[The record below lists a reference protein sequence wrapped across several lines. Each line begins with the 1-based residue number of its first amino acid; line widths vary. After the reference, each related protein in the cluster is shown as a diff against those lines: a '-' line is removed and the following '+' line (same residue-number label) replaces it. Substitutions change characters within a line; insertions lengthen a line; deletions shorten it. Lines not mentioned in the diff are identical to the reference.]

1 MISKVLIIGLD
12 GATFD
17 LIKPWVE
24 QGELPTFKN
33 LMKEGV
39 YGDLNSTIPPLTPP
53 AWTSLV
59 TGKNPGKHNIF
70 DFFKLKK
77 NDYDRAI
84 ITSLDKRS
92 ESLWNILNKHNIKTG
107 VLNLPFTY
115 PPEKVN
121 GFIVCGSE
129 SISVKSDFTYP
140 KNLKKELLEKVKEYR
155 QGLNWSYINKEDHD
169 RFIKDLNLVTEK
181 LEETSIYLIKKYKPE
196 FFMVVFDD
204 LDRLQHFFWRHM
216 DKKHPM
222 YDKEKSEKYKDA
234 ILNYYKKLDSVI
246 SNLIKFADKNTF
258 IMILSDHG
266 FGPIYKEVYIN
277 HYLKNLN
284 LLKLK
289 KEKELQKSLLKKLGI
304 TKEKL
309 IYLSNSYKLNRII
322 KKIPYKLKVFLNSNI
337 NSSKL
342 GDSSID
348 WFNTKAYFFSH
359 SGRGIMINLKNRQI
373 NGIVSEGK
381 EYDSIRDLIIDELK
395 KIKDNS
401 TGKRLIKNIFKREGI
416 YKGPYIKNSPDLIV
430 EMEEG
435 YIAQEG
441 MGKEPI
447 MLSKQGSAYKS
458 ADHKINGIFIAKGPN
473 IVKNK
478 KIKNANILDV
488 TPTLLYLLNIP
499 ISKDIDGKILKEIIL
514 NYSSRKVKYTKTHNP
529 EEIKISSAI
538 KNIDY

>member
-17 LIKPWVE
+17 LIKPWIE

-39 YGDLNSTIPPLTPP
+39 HGDLNSTIPPLTPP
-53 AWTSLV
+53 AWTSLI

-70 DFFKLKK
+70 DFFKLNK
-77 NDYDRAI
+77 NNYDRAI
-84 ITSLDKRS
+84 ITSLDKKS
-92 ESLWNILNKHNIKTG
+92 ESLWNILNKHNMKTG
-107 VLNLPFTY
+107 ILNLPFTY
-115 PPEKVN
+115 PPENIN

-140 KNLKKELLEKVKEYR
+140 KNLKKELLENIKGYR

-169 RFIKDLNLVTEK
+169 SFIKDLNFVTEK
-181 LEETSIYLIKKYKPE
+181 LEETSVYLIKKYKPE

-234 ILNYYKKLDSVI
+234 ILNYYKKLDLVI
-246 SNLIKFADKNTF
+246 NNLIKFADKNTF

-277 HYLKNLN
+277 HYLRSLN

-289 KEKELQKSLLKKLGI
+289 KEKELQKSILKKLGI
-304 TKEKL
+304 TKENL
-309 IYLSNSYKLNRII
+309 IYLSNSYKLNKII

-337 NSSKL
+337 NSTKL

-381 EYDSIRDLIIDELK
+381 EYDSIRDLIISKLK
-395 KIKDNS
+395 RIKDDS
-401 TGKRLIKNIFKREGI
+401 TGKRLIKNIFKREEI
-416 YKGPYIKNSPDLIV
+416 YKGSYIKNSPDLIV

-441 MGKEPI
+441 LGKEPI

-458 ADHKINGIFIAKGPN
+458 ADHKANGIFIAKGPN
-473 IVKNK
+473 IIKNK
-478 KIKNANILDV
+478 KIKNANILDI

-514 NYSSRKVKYTKTHNP
+514 NYNSKKVKYTKTNNP

>member
-17 LIKPWVE
+17 LIKPWIE

-39 YGDLNSTIPPLTPP
+39 HGDLNSTIPPLTPT
-53 AWTSLV
+53 AWTSLI

-70 DFFKLKK
+70 DFFKLNK
-77 NDYDRAI
+77 NNYDRAI
-84 ITSLDKRS
+84 ITSLDKKS
-92 ESLWNILNKHNIKTG
+92 ESLWNILNKHNMKTG
-107 VLNLPFTY
+107 ILNLPFTY
-115 PPEKVN
+115 PPENIN

-140 KNLKKELLEKVKEYR
+140 KNLKKELLENIKGYR

-169 RFIKDLNLVTEK
+169 SFIKDLNFVTEK
-181 LEETSIYLIKKYKPE
+181 LEETSVYLIKKYKPE

-234 ILNYYKKLDSVI
+234 ILNYYKKLDLVI
-246 SNLIKFADKNTF
+246 NNLIKFADKNTF

-277 HYLKNLN
+277 HYLRSLN

-289 KEKELQKSLLKKLGI
+289 KEKELQKSILKKLGI
-304 TKEKL
+304 TKENL
-309 IYLSNSYKLNRII
+309 IYLSNSYKLNKII

-337 NSSKL
+337 NSTKL

-381 EYDSIRDLIIDELK
+381 EYDSIRDLIISELK
-395 KIKDNS
+395 KIKDDS
-401 TGKRLIKNIFKREGI
+401 TGKRLIKNIFKREEI
-416 YKGPYIKNSPDLIV
+416 YKGSYIKNSPDLIV

-441 MGKEPI
+441 LGKEPI

-458 ADHKINGIFIAKGPN
+458 ADHKANGIFIAKGPN
-473 IVKNK
+473 IIKNK
-478 KIKNANILDV
+478 KIKNANILDI

-514 NYSSRKVKYTKTHNP
+514 NYNSKKVKYTKTNNP
-529 EEIKISSAI
+529 EEIKIKEA
-538 KNIDY
+538 KNVGF

>member
-17 LIKPWVE
+17 LIKPWIE

-39 YGDLNSTIPPLTPP
+39 HGDLNSTIPPLTPP
-53 AWTSLV
+53 AWTSLI

-70 DFFKLKK
+70 DFFKLNK
-77 NDYDRAI
+77 NNYDRAI
-84 ITSLDKRS
+84 ITSLDKKS
-92 ESLWNILNKHNIKTG
+92 ESLWNILNKHNMKTG
-107 VLNLPFTY
+107 ILNLPFTY
-115 PPEKVN
+115 PPENIN

-140 KNLKKELLEKVKEYR
+140 KNLKKELLENIKGYR

-169 RFIKDLNLVTEK
+169 SFIKDLNFVTEK
-181 LEETSIYLIKKYKPE
+181 LEETSVYLIKKYKPE

-234 ILNYYKKLDSVI
+234 ILNYYKKLDLVI
-246 SNLIKFADKNTF
+246 NNLIKFADKNTF

-277 HYLKNLN
+277 HYLRSLN

-289 KEKELQKSLLKKLGI
+289 KEKELQKSILKKLGI
-304 TKEKL
+304 TKENL
-309 IYLSNSYKLNRII
+309 IYLSNSYKLNKII

-337 NSSKL
+337 NSTKL

-381 EYDSIRDLIIDELK
+381 EYDSIRDLIISKLK
-395 KIKDNS
+395 RIKDDS
-401 TGKRLIKNIFKREGI
+401 TGKRLIKNIFKREEI
-416 YKGPYIKNSPDLIV
+416 YKGSYIKNSPDLIV

-441 MGKEPI
+441 LGKEPI

-458 ADHKINGIFIAKGPN
+458 ADHKANGIFIAKGPN
-473 IVKNK
+473 IIKNK
-478 KIKNANILDV
+478 KIKNANILDI

-514 NYSSRKVKYTKTHNP
+514 NYNSRKVKYVKTNNP

>member
-17 LIKPWVE
+17 LIKPWIE

-39 YGDLNSTIPPLTPP
+39 HGDLNSTIPPLTPT
-53 AWTSLV
+53 AWTSLI

-70 DFFKLKK
+70 DFFKLNK
-77 NDYDRAI
+77 NNYDRAI
-84 ITSLDKRS
+84 ITSLDKKS
-92 ESLWNILNKHNIKTG
+92 ESLWNILNKHNMKTG
-107 VLNLPFTY
+107 ILNLPFTY
-115 PPEKVN
+115 PPENIN

-140 KNLKKELLEKVKEYR
+140 KNLKKELLENIKGYR

-169 RFIKDLNLVTEK
+169 SFIKDLNFVTEK
-181 LEETSIYLIKKYKPE
+181 LEETSVYLIKKYKPE

-234 ILNYYKKLDSVI
+234 ILNYYKKLDLVI
-246 SNLIKFADKNTF
+246 NNLIKFADKNTF

-277 HYLKNLN
+277 HYLRSLN

-289 KEKELQKSLLKKLGI
+289 KEKELQKS
-304 TKEKL
+304 
-309 IYLSNSYKLNRII
+309 NLNRT
-322 KKIPYKLKVFLNSNI
+322 
-337 NSSKL
+337 KL

-381 EYDSIRDLIIDELK
+381 EYDSIRDLIISKLK
-395 KIKDNS
+395 RIKDDS
-401 TGKRLIKNIFKREGI
+401 TGKRLIKNIFKREEI
-416 YKGPYIKNSPDLIV
+416 YKGSYIKNSPDLIV

-441 MGKEPI
+441 LGKEPI

-458 ADHKINGIFIAKGPN
+458 ADHKANGIFIAKGPN
-473 IVKNK
+473 IIKNK
-478 KIKNANILDV
+478 KIKNANILDI

-514 NYSSRKVKYTKTHNP
+514 NYNSKKVKYTKTNNP
-529 EEIKISSAI
+529 EEIKIKEA
-538 KNIDY
+538 KNVGF

>member
-17 LIKPWVE
+17 LIKPWIE

-39 YGDLNSTIPPLTPP
+39 HGDLNSTIPPLTPP
-53 AWTSLV
+53 AWTSLI

-70 DFFKLKK
+70 DFFKLNK
-77 NDYDRAI
+77 NNYDRAI
-84 ITSLDKRS
+84 ITSLDKKS
-92 ESLWNILNKHNIKTG
+92 ESLWNILNKHNMKTG
-107 VLNLPFTY
+107 ILNLPFTY
-115 PPEKVN
+115 PPENIN

-140 KNLKKELLEKVKEYR
+140 KNLKKELLENIKGYR

-169 RFIKDLNLVTEK
+169 SFIKDLNFVTEK
-181 LEETSIYLIKKYKPE
+181 LEETSVYLIKKYKPE

-234 ILNYYKKLDSVI
+234 ILNYYKKLDLVI
-246 SNLIKFADKNTF
+246 NNLIKFADKNTF

-277 HYLKNLN
+277 HYLRSLN

-289 KEKELQKSLLKKLGI
+289 KEKELQKSILKKLGI
-304 TKEKL
+304 TKENL
-309 IYLSNSYKLNRII
+309 IYLSNSYKLNKII

-337 NSSKL
+337 NSTKL

-381 EYDSIRDLIIDELK
+381 EYDSIRDLIISKLK
-395 KIKDNS
+395 RIKDDS
-401 TGKRLIKNIFKREGI
+401 TGKRLIKNIFKREEI
-416 YKGPYIKNSPDLIV
+416 YKGSYIKNSPDLIV

-441 MGKEPI
+441 LGKEPI

-458 ADHKINGIFIAKGPN
+458 ADHKANGIFIAKGPN
-473 IVKNK
+473 IIKNK

-514 NYSSRKVKYTKTHNP
+514 NYNSKKVKYTKTNNP